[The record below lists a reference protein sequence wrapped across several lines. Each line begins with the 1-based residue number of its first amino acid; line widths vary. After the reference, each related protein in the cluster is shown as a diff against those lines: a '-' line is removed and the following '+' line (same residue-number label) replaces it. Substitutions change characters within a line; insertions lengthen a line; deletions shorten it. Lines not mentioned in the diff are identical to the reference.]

1 MPLSSPK
8 VVSPVLDVAESKAGS
23 PVLDL
28 AENIFAVV
36 ALLVFSGVLNL
47 ASHYNVSEGVPG
59 YGDYYSSKFDRIV
72 SLLQYGIYATTLFLL
87 LARLKSTVYT
97 AKTDPFLWALVGIA
111 VISFMWSDFPNES
124 QKGGLDV
131 LKTTLFGL
139 YFASRFS
146 LKDQLRLLVWA
157 LGIGAVIT
165 VMYTLPFRGTGLES
179 GTHAGAWRGTL
190 LHKNLLARLMLVS
203 AVASLLVA
211 LNTRRWRNRYL
222 VWAVCGLS
230 VALIVLSTS
239 KTALVV
245 FATLIILL
253 PLYNAL
259 RWSEGLAIPFFITL
273 SLVGGAI
280 ATFVVS
286 GWDSLLVSLGKDPT
300 LSGRT
305 DIWEV
310 VIENIWERPWFGYG
324 YQGFWQEKGDADLVW
339 RVIRYKVF
347 HAHNGFLNIAV
358 ELGLVGM
365 FLFVLS
371 VLFTYIRAL
380 QWARLGKTSEYL
392 WPITYITFLLMYNY
406 TETTN
411 ITQHSLFWVLFVTAT
426 LSLNHFPV
434 VDQGE
439 ESARL
444 EKNRSVSRKSLESL
458 S

>member
-1 MPLSSPK
+1 MYSSPPPK
-8 VVSPVLDVAESKAGS
+8 AVSPS
-23 PVLDL
+23 LDL
-28 AENIFAVV
+28 AEKIFAVV
-36 ALLVFSGVLNL
+36 ALLVFSGILNF

-59 YGDYYSSKFDRIV
+59 YGEYYPSKFDRIV
-72 SLLQYGIYATTLFLL
+72 SLLQYGIYAITLFLIF
-87 LARLKSTVYT
+87 ARVKSAVNT
-97 AKTDPFLWALVGIA
+97 AKADPFLWMLVVIA
-111 VISFMWSDFPNES
+111 AISFMWSDFPSES
-124 QKGGLDV
+124 RKGGLDV

-139 YFASRFS
+139 YFASRFT
-146 LKDQLRLLVWA
+146 LKEQLRLLVYA

-165 VMYTLPFRGTGLES
+165 LLYTLAFRGTGLES

-203 AVASLLVA
+203 ALASLLVA
-211 LNTRRWRNRYL
+211 LNIRRRCYRYL
-222 VWAVCGLS
+222 VFAVCGLS

-245 FATLIILL
+245 FATLVVLL

-259 RWSEGLAIPFFITL
+259 RWSDGLAIPFFITL
-273 SLVGGAI
+273 TLIGGGI

-310 VIENIWERPWFGYG
+310 VIDDIGKRPWFGYG
-324 YQGFWQEKGDADLVW
+324 YQGFWQEKGDAELVW
-339 RVIRYKVF
+339 RIIRYKVF

-358 ELGLVGM
+358 ELGLVGLC
-365 FLFVLS
+365 LFVLS
-371 VLFTYIRAL
+371 VIFIYLRAL
-380 QWARLGKTSEYL
+380 RWARLGKTSEYL

-411 ITQHSLFWVLFVTAT
+411 IAQHSLFWVLFVTT
-426 LSLNHFPV
+426 SLSLKGFPV
-434 VDQGE
+434 IEEE
-439 ESARL
+439 ESESESLRT
-444 EKNRSVSRKSLESL
+444 RGVRRKSLESF

>member
-8 VVSPVLDVAESKAGS
+8 VVSPVLDPAEPEAVS
-23 PVLDL
+23 PTLDL
-28 AENIFAVV
+28 AEKIFAVI
-36 ALLVFSGVLNL
+36 ALLVFSGVLNF

-72 SLLQYGIYATTLFLL
+72 SLLQYAIYATTLFLL
-87 LARLKSTVYT
+87 LARLKRTVYT
-97 AKTDPFLWALVGIA
+97 AKADPFLWALVGMA

-139 YFASRFS
+139 YFASRFT
-146 LKDQLRLLVWA
+146 LKEQLQLLVWA

-165 VMYTLPFRGTGLES
+165 VMYTLAFRGTGLES
-179 GTHAGAWRGTL
+179 GTHSGAWRGTL
-190 LHKNLLARLMLVS
+190 LHKNLLARLMLIS
-203 AVASLLVA
+203 GLASLLVA

-222 VWAVCGLS
+222 VWGICGLS

-253 PLYNAL
+253 PFYNAL

-273 SLVGGAI
+273 IMLGGAV
-280 ATFVVS
+280 ATVVVS

-310 VIENIWERPWFGYG
+310 VIEDIWKRPWFGYG
-324 YQGFWQEKGDADLVW
+324 YQGFWQEKGDAELVW

-358 ELGLVGM
+358 ELGLVGV
-365 FLFVLS
+365 FFFAVS
-371 VLFTYIRAL
+371 VIFTYIRAIK
-380 QWARLGKTSEYL
+380 WARLGKTSEYL
-392 WPITYITFLLMYNY
+392 WPISYITFLLMYNY

-411 ITQHSLFWVLFVTAT
+411 IAQHSIFWVLFVTAT
-426 LSLNHFPV
+426 LSLKPFPV
-434 VDQGE
+434 VDYTE
-439 ESARL
+439 ES
-444 EKNRSVSRKSLESL
+444 ESL
-458 S
+458 RRTRVLAGKT